1 MSGILGHDAAIT
13 EFLTAMR
20 GPRMHHAWLIAGLEG
35 VGKAETATALAKR
48 LLSEAAGP
56 EIDGDQITVPDNHPI
71 GKLVDA
77 HTHPDFVLLD
87 RLPKDMKALREIER
101 RDWPRDVERTRNI
114 TIEQVRALGA
124 VFALTPSC
132 SKARVV
138 LVDSIDDLERGAAN
152 ALLKSLEEPPRGT
165 VFLLVSHASGRLLP
179 TIRSRCRLLRFDA
192 LDDDAMRVVL
202 QRSLPGIGD
211 AELAALI
218 AAGQGAPGRALGYAG
233 LDLAGLDGLLR
244 TIAKS
249 GDPDNLLRAELA
261 QSLSVKST
269 QRRYEAFLARAPAF
283 IADQARSR
291 SGRPLVVALD
301 AWSAAHSLAESAVR
315 QSLDPQMT
323 VFALGGYVAGLAPG
337 SPAAKA

>member
-1 MSGILGHDAAIT
+1 MNAILGHDAVT
-13 EFLTAMR
+13 SEFLTAMR
-20 GPRMHHAWLIAGLEG
+20 GSRMHHAWLIAGPEG

-56 EIDGDQITVPDNHPI
+56 NIDDDQIDVPDNHPI

-87 RLPKDMKALREIER
+87 RLPKDMKALREVER
-101 RDWPRDVERTRNI
+101 RDWPRDVERARNV
-114 TIEQVRALGA
+114 TIEQVRALGSI
-124 VFALTPSC
+124 FALTPAYSR
-132 SKARVV
+132 SRVV

-165 VFLLVSHASGRLLP
+165 VFLLVSHAPGRLLP

-192 LDDDAMRVVL
+192 LDDDAMRVIL
-202 QRSLPGIGD
+202 RRSLPEIDD

-218 AAGQGAPGRALGYAG
+218 LAGQGSPGRALGYAG
-233 LDLAGLDGLLR
+233 LDLAGLDALLR
-244 TIAKS
+244 NIAKT

-261 QSLSVKST
+261 QSLSAKSA
-269 QRRYEAFLARAPAF
+269 QRRYEAFLTRAPSF
-283 IADQARSR
+283 IAGHARSR
-291 SGRPLVVALD
+291 SGQALVIALE
-301 AWSAAHSLAESAVR
+301 AWSAARSLAESAIR

-323 VFALGGYVAGLAPG
+323 VFTLGGHVAALVPG
-337 SPAAKA
+337 SKHAKA

>member
-20 GPRMHHAWLIAGLEG
+20 GPRMHHAWLIAGPEG

-114 TIEQVRALGA
+114 TIEQVRALSA
-124 VFALTPSC
+124 VFALTPSF
-132 SKARVV
+132 SKSRVV

-152 ALLKSLEEPPRGT
+152 ALLKSLEEPPTGT
-165 VFLLVSHASGRLLP
+165 VFLLVSHAPGRLLP
-179 TIRSRCRLLRFDA
+179 TIRSRCRLLKFDA
-192 LDDDAMRVVL
+192 LDDDGMRVVL

-211 AELAALI
+211 AELAALV

-244 TIAKS
+244 SIAKG

-261 QSLSVKST
+261 QSLSAKST
-269 QRRYEAFLARAPAF
+269 QRRYEAFLVRAPAF
-283 IADQARSR
+283 IADHARSL
-291 SGRPLVVALD
+291 SGRSLVVALD